1 MVEWLCEWLCERPMA
16 DRLCER
22 LVERL
27 VERLCERLCERPMA
41 ERLCERLGKAACRGF
56 DFFDTPVYLK
66 NRQEIYRC
74 TKEVPGDRKQ
84 EDTCFLWMGTARI
97 SEEIEQ

>member
-22 LVERL
+22 LV
-27 VERLCERLCERPMA
+27 